1 MRLSFGLLS
10 IQRRSVSSQCNG
22 VNNKYEKV
30 NVFYVGAGLRH
41 WQKQGRRG
49 PYLKPGVCEHGV
61 DAFLISFIVKRC
73 SGRVRALCRYLSG
86 FAAGPE
92 GSIQTA

>member
-10 IQRRSVSSQCNG
+10 VQRRSVSSQCNG

-30 NVFYVGAGLRH
+30 NVFYVRVGLHH
-41 WQKQGRRG
+41 WQKQGWRV
-49 PYLKPGVCEHGV
+49 PYLKPGVYEPGV

-73 SGRVRALCRYLSG
+73 SGRVRALCRHISG

-92 GSIQTA
+92 GPIQTA